1 MVLSTV
7 VTVLHLWRKIEELIS
22 VSYNGMK
29 IKFERAEVTMKI
41 PLFNIDKSTLN
52 ISTIPKLVLY

>member
-7 VTVLHLWRKIEELIS
+7 VTILHLWRKIEELIS
-22 VSYNGMK
+22 LSYNGMK

-41 PLFNIDKSTLN
+41 PLFNIDKSTLD